1 MRIILNSLS
10 QYMSTLRRN
19 STVLNVVLSFAI
31 IVFASSCGTVKQGQS
46 SEASTKRYFQTASLP
61 DAVAIIPAPVKTD
74 DPRSAGDKAYYEWG
88 KALRGRARGK
98 IAQEDAASSMDYMAK
113 LFEEAIGL
121 RFSEEATPNLYRL
134 LSKSSKTASAANSKA
149 KSYHNR
155 LRPYVQFSEET
166 GLPSDDEEHRKSASY
181 PSGHTTRGWTLALI
195 LSELLPERSQDIL
208 AAGYRYGESR
218 VILGFHYQSDVQEA
232 RAAASGIVAVL
243 HSSEE
248 FRKDL
253 KKAQKEI
260 DTMSRFGK
268 NRKSSGNPL
277 FPGWYADPEGVVFGN
292 EYWIYPTWSR
302 PFDEQLFMDAFS
314 SRDLVHWT
322 RHEKVL
328 SKENI
333 SWLRRALWAPSVI
346 EKDGTYYFYFG
357 ANDMHEKGEGGIG
370 VAVADNPA
378 GPFKDALGH
387 PLIDE
392 VINGAQP
399 IDQFVFKDDDGTYY
413 MYYGGWRH
421 CNMVRLGD
429 DLMSLV
435 PFEDGTMFKEVTPKG
450 YVEGPF
456 MLKRNGKYY
465 FMWSEGGWTG
475 PDYRVAYAMS
485 DSPFG
490 PFERI
495 GTILESD
502 MDIATG
508 AGHHSVMKGSG
519 KDEYYIVYHRH
530 PLQSSDGNH
539 RVVCIERLHFD
550 QDGKIL
556 PVKITFEGVPAS
568 KLRH

>member
-1 MRIILNSLS
+1 
-10 QYMSTLRRN
+10 MSTQRSN
-19 STVLNVVLSFAI
+19 STVLKAVLLAAI

-46 SEASTKRYFQTASLP
+46 SEASAKRYFQTASLP

-74 DPRSAGDKAYYEWG
+74 DPRFAGEKAYYEWG

-98 IAQEDAASSMDYMAK
+98 IAREDASNSMDDMAK

-121 RFSEEATPNLYRL
+121 RFSEELTPNLYRL
-134 LSKSSKTASAANSKA
+134 LSKATKTSSAANKKT
-149 KSYHNR
+149 KSYYSR
-155 LRPYVQFSEET
+155 LRPYVEFSEPT
-166 GLPSDDEEHRKSASY
+166 GLPEEEESHRKSASY
-181 PSGHTTRGWTLALI
+181 PSGHTTKGWTMALI

-208 AAGYRYGESR
+208 EVGYRYGTSR
-218 VILGFHYQSDVQEA
+218 VILGYHYQSDVQEA

-253 KKAQKEI
+253 RKAQKEI
-260 DTMSRFGK
+260 DSMSRFGK

-429 DLMSLV
+429 DLASLV

>member
-1 MRIILNSLS
+1 
-10 QYMSTLRRN
+10 MSTRRSN
-19 STVLNVVLSFAI
+19 STVLKAALSAAI

-46 SEASTKRYFQTASLP
+46 SEASAKRYFQTSSLP

-74 DPRSAGDKAYYEWG
+74 DPRFAGDKAYYEWG
-88 KALRGRARGK
+88 KTIRERARGK

-121 RFSEEATPNLYRL
+121 RFSEELTPNLYRL
-134 LSKSSKTASAANSKA
+134 LSKATKTSSAANKKA
-149 KSYHNR
+149 KSYYSR
-155 LRPYVQFSEET
+155 LRPYVEFSEPT
-166 GLPSDDEEHRKSASY
+166 GVPEDEESHRKSASY
-181 PSGHTTRGWTLALI
+181 PSGHTTRGWTMALI

-208 AAGYRYGESR
+208 EVGYRYGASR
-218 VILGFHYQSDVQEA
+218 VIIGYHYQSDVQEA

-243 HSSEE
+243 HSSEDFCE
-248 FRKDL
+248 DM

-260 DTMSRFGK
+260 DSMSRFGK

-322 RHEKVL
+322 RHEKVI

-399 IDQFVFKDDDGTYY
+399 IDQFVFKDDDGSYY

-429 DLMSLV
+429 DLTSLV

-485 DSPFG
+485 NSPFG

-539 RVVCIERLHFD
+539 RVVCIERLYFG

>member
-1 MRIILNSLS
+1 MNSLS
-10 QYMSTLRRN
+10 QYMNTLRRN

-46 SEASTKRYFQTASLP
+46 SEASAKRYFQTASLP

-74 DPRSAGDKAYYEWG
+74 DPRFAGDKAYYEWG
-88 KALRGRARGK
+88 KTIRERARGK

-121 RFSEEATPNLYRL
+121 RFSEELTPNLYRL
-134 LSKSSKTASAANSKA
+134 LSKATKTSSAANKKA
-149 KSYHNR
+149 KSYYSR
-155 LRPYVQFSEET
+155 LRPYVEFSEPT
-166 GLPSDDEEHRKSASY
+166 GVPEDEESHRKSASY
-181 PSGHTTRGWTLALI
+181 PSGHTTRGWTMALI

-208 AAGYRYGESR
+208 DVGYRYGTSR
-218 VILGFHYQSDVQEA
+218 VIIGYHYQSDVQEA

-429 DLMSLV
+429 DLTSLV

>member
-1 MRIILNSLS
+1 MTKSQRYSTILPFLS
-10 QYMSTLRRN
+10 
-19 STVLNVVLSFAI
+19 VVVIAI
-31 IVFASSCGTVKQGQS
+31 MSSCGTASRSQS
-46 SEASTKRYFQTASLP
+46 STSSEGYFQTAMLP
-61 DAVAIIPAPVKTD
+61 DAAAYLPSPLKPD
-74 DPRSAGDKAYYEWG
+74 DPRFAGDKAYYEWG
-88 KALRGRARGK
+88 KTMRGRARGK
-98 IAQEDAASSMDYMAK
+98 IAAVDAATSMEYMSK

-121 RFSEEATPNLYRL
+121 RFSKEHTPDLYRL
-134 LSKSSKTASAANSKA
+134 LYRSTRTSGAANRKIKA
-149 KSYHNR
+149 YYNR
-155 LRPYVQFSEET
+155 LRPYVQYSEPT
-166 GLPSDDEEHRKSASY
+166 GVPGDEDSHRESASY
-181 PSGHTTRGWTLALI
+181 PSGHTTRGWTMALI

-208 AAGYRYGESR
+208 EAGYRYGASR
-218 VILGFHYQSDVQEA
+218 VIVGYHYQSDVQEA

-248 FRKDL
+248 FQKDM
-253 KKAQKEI
+253 KKAKKEI
-260 DTMSRFGK
+260 DALSRFGK
-268 NRKSSGNPL
+268 HSKVSGNPL
-277 FPGWYADPEGVVFGN
+277 FTGWYADPEGVVFGK

-302 PFDEQLFMDAFS
+302 PYDEQLFMDAFS
-314 SRDLVHWT
+314 SKDLVHWT

-333 SWLRRALWAPSVI
+333 TWLRRALWAPSVI
-346 EKDGTYYFYFG
+346 ERDGTYYIYFG

-421 CNMVRLGD
+421 CNMVKLGD
-429 DLMSLV
+429 DLTSLV
-435 PFEDGTMFKEVTPKG
+435 PFDDGTMYKEVTPKG

-475 PDYRVAYAMS
+475 PDYHVAYAIS

-502 MDIATG
+502 MDVATG
-508 AGHHSVMKGSG
+508 AGHHSVIKGSG
-519 KDEYYIVYHRH
+519 KDEYYIIYHRH
-530 PLQSSDGNH
+530 PLGSSDGNH
-539 RVVCIERLHFD
+539 RVVCIERMYFD
-550 QDGKIL
+550 PDGKIL

-568 KLRH
+568 KLK

>member
-1 MRIILNSLS
+1 M
-10 QYMSTLRRN
+10 
-19 STVLNVVLSFAI
+19 
-31 IVFASSCGTVKQGQS
+31 
-46 SEASTKRYFQTASLP
+46 
-61 DAVAIIPAPVKTD
+61 
-74 DPRSAGDKAYYEWG
+74 
-88 KALRGRARGK
+88 RGRTRGK
-98 IAQEDAASSMDYMAK
+98 IAKDDAATSMDYMSK

-121 RFSEEATPNLYRL
+121 KISKEHTPNLHNL
-134 LSKSSKTASAANSKA
+134 LSRATKTSAASNRKI
-149 KSYHNR
+149 KSYYNR
-155 LRPYVQFSEET
+155 VRPYVEFAEPT
-166 GLPSDDEEHRKSASY
+166 GVPEDEESHRKSASY
-181 PSGHTTRGWTLALI
+181 PSGHTTRGWTMALI

-208 AAGYRYGESR
+208 EAGYRYGASR
-218 VILGFHYQSDVQEA
+218 VIVGYHYQSDVQEA

-243 HSSEE
+243 HSSDE
-248 FRKDL
+248 FRKDM
-253 KKAQKEI
+253 KKAKKEI
-260 DTMSRFGK
+260 DALSRYGK
-268 NRKSSGNPL
+268 HSKVSGNPL
-277 FPGWYADPEGVVFGN
+277 FTGWYADPEAVVFGK

-302 PFDEQLFMDAFS
+302 PYDEQLFMDAFS
-314 SRDLVHWT
+314 SKDLIHWT
-322 RHEKVL
+322 RHERVL
-328 SKENI
+328 AKENI

-346 EKDGTYYFYFG
+346 ERDGTYYIYFG

-421 CNMVRLGD
+421 CNMVKLGN
-429 DLMSLV
+429 DLTSLV
-435 PFEDGTMFKEVTPKG
+435 PFEDGTMFKEITPKG

-456 MLKRNGKYY
+456 MLKRDGKYY

-475 PDYRVAYAMS
+475 PDYHVAYAIS
-485 DSPFG
+485 DSPYG

-502 MDIATG
+502 TSIATG
-508 AGHHSVMKGSG
+508 AGHHSVIKGRG

-530 PLQSSDGNH
+530 PLDSYDGND
-539 RVVCIERLHFD
+539 RVVCIERMYFD
-550 QDGKIL
+550 ADGKIL

-568 KLRH
+568 KL

>member
-1 MRIILNSLS
+1 MTVLKKSNSIILL
-10 QYMSTLRRN
+10 
-19 STVLNVVLSFAI
+19 VLTIAI
-31 IVFASSCGTVKQGQS
+31 PALVSSCGTASKDLS
-46 SEASTKRYFQTASLP
+46 SSSSGAYFQTADLP
-61 DAVAIIPAPVKTD
+61 DASAYIPAPLKPN
-74 DPRSAGDKAYYEWG
+74 DPRFAGDKGYYEWG
-88 KALRGRARGK
+88 KAMRGRTRGK
-98 IAQEDAASSMDYMAK
+98 IAKDDAATSMDYMSK

-121 RFSEEATPNLYRL
+121 KISKEHTPNLHNL
-134 LSKSSKTASAANSKA
+134 LSRATKTSAASNRKI
-149 KSYHNR
+149 KSYYNR
-155 LRPYVQFSEET
+155 VRPYVEFAEPT
-166 GLPSDDEEHRKSASY
+166 GVPEDEESHRKSASY
-181 PSGHTTRGWTLALI
+181 PSGHTTRGWTIALI

-208 AAGYRYGESR
+208 EAGYRYGTSR
-218 VILGFHYQSDVQEA
+218 VIVGYHYQSDVQEA

-243 HSSEE
+243 HSSDE
-248 FRKDL
+248 FQKDL
-253 KKAQKEI
+253 KKAKKEI
-260 DTMSRFGK
+260 DALSRYGK
-268 NRKSSGNPL
+268 RSKVSGNPL
-277 FPGWYADPEGVVFGN
+277 FTGWYADPEAVVFGK

-302 PFDEQLFMDAFS
+302 PYDEQLFMDAFS
-314 SRDLVHWT
+314 SKDLVHWT
-322 RHEKVL
+322 RHERVL
-328 SKENI
+328 AKENI

-346 EKDGTYYFYFG
+346 ERDGTYYIYFG

-421 CNMVRLGD
+421 CNMVKLGN
-429 DLMSLV
+429 DLTSLV
-435 PFEDGTMFKEVTPKG
+435 PFEDGTMFKEITPKG

-456 MLKRNGKYY
+456 MLKRDGKYY

-475 PDYRVAYAMS
+475 PDYHVAYAIS
-485 DSPFG
+485 DSPYG

-502 MDIATG
+502 TSIATG
-508 AGHHSVMKGSG
+508 AGHHSVIKGRG

-530 PLQSSDGNH
+530 PLDSYDGND
-539 RVVCIERLHFD
+539 RVVCIERMYFD
-550 QDGKIL
+550 TDGKIL

-568 KLRH
+568 KL

>member
-1 MRIILNSLS
+1 
-10 QYMSTLRRN
+10 MSTQRSN
-19 STVLNVVLSFAI
+19 STVLKAVLSAAI

-46 SEASTKRYFQTASLP
+46 SEASAKRYFQTASLP

-74 DPRSAGDKAYYEWG
+74 DPRFAGDKAYYEWG

-98 IAQEDAASSMDYMAK
+98 IAREDASNSMDDMAK

-121 RFSEEATPNLYRL
+121 RFSEELTPNLYRL
-134 LSKSSKTASAANSKA
+134 LSKATKTSSAANKKT
-149 KSYHNR
+149 KSYYSR
-155 LRPYVQFSEET
+155 PRPYVEFSEPT
-166 GLPSDDEEHRKSASY
+166 GLPEDEESHRKSASY
-181 PSGHTTRGWTLALI
+181 PSGHSTKGWTMALI

-208 AAGYRYGESR
+208 EVGYRYGTSR
-218 VILGFHYQSDVQEA
+218 VIIGYHYQSDVQEA

-243 HSSEE
+243 HSSED
-248 FRKDL
+248 FREDM

-260 DTMSRFGK
+260 DSMSRFGK
-268 NRKSSGNPL
+268 NRKLSGNPL

-399 IDQFVFKDDDGTYY
+399 IDQFVFKDDDGAYY

-429 DLMSLV
+429 DLTSLV

-539 RVVCIERLHFD
+539 RVVCIERLHFG